1 MQNSED
7 IRWKKRITETKMD
20 DINKTIKKRFE
31 MTEIKADKE
40 LKKIRE
46 NMMKQHDESK
56 NANTL
61 VQNANL

>member
-31 MTEIKADKE
+31 MTEQKADKE